1 VAREARSRGV
11 QGVVC
16 GHIHHAEMRMIDG
29 MLYCNDGDWVES
41 LTALVEHADGRL
53 EIIDWRAAVALA
65 RVCAGNGCAPA
76 PPAGTPPGLDVDVFD
91 AHCEHLLVRT
101 VETADQAAQVVG
113 TYRVLTPAAARRVG
127 GLYSDGEF
135 DLVRLARLRPQL
147 AELGRSCTAPEWR
160 RGGVML
166 MLWSQLG
173 SFMHRNAIE
182 RVVGCASVPM
192 HDGGHLAADLWHT
205 LRHTHL
211 ATADEQVRP
220 RLPLPVHQLGTGRTA
235 EPPALIKGYLKC
247 GGKVLGPPAWDPDF
261 GTADLPMMLRLSDM
275 PAPHRRRF
283 IGT

>member
-1 VAREARSRGV
+1 MDIDLNPSSLSTGAQRSAGAIVLAQPHRAAESAPPLEALWAR
-11 QGVVC
+11 
-16 GHIHHAEMRMIDG
+16 
-29 MLYCNDGDWVES
+29 
-41 LTALVEHADGRL
+41 HADEVQAAQRL
-53 EIIDWRAAVALA
+53 RWRVFVQEMGA
-65 RVCAGNGCAPA
+65 RLS
-76 PPAGTPPGLDVDVFD
+76 PPAGTSPGLDVDVFD

-101 VETADQAAQVVG
+101 VETPQQAAQVVG

-166 MLWSQLG
+166 MLWAQLG
-173 SFMHRNAIE
+173 SFMQRNGIE

-211 ATADEQVRP
+211 AAADEQVRP
-220 RLPLPVHQLGTGRTA
+220 RLPLPVQQLGTGRAA

-275 PAPHRRRF
+275 PASHRRRF
-283 IGT
+283 IGA

>member
-1 VAREARSRGV
+1 MNSSLNPSTLPGGAPRAPGSLPLLQAHRQAAAETTPALEVLWAR
-11 QGVVC
+11 
-16 GHIHHAEMRMIDG
+16 
-29 MLYCNDGDWVES
+29 
-41 LTALVEHADGRL
+41 HADEVQAAQHLRWRVFVQEMGARL
-53 EIIDWRAAVALA
+53 T
-65 RVCAGNGCAPA
+65 

-101 VETADQAAQVVG
+101 VESADQAAQVVG